1 MAGRDSRSVR
11 FVVPDGRIVD
21 RGYHD
26 VTVVDMEEERE
37 PMVVPSDMTRLRELW
52 PVEVFD
58 HMKWHPAGHR
68 AVAKISQKG
77 LSANT
82 TDAV

>member
-1 MAGRDSRSVR
+1 MAGRNSRSVR
-11 FVVPDGRIVD
+11 FVVPDGRVVD
-21 RGYHD
+21 RCYHD

-37 PMVVPSDMTRLRELW
+37 PMVVLNEMTRLRELW

-58 HMKWHPAGHR
+58 HMKWYQQDLELLR
-68 AVAKISQKG
+68 KSAKKIFTD
-77 LSANT
+77 T